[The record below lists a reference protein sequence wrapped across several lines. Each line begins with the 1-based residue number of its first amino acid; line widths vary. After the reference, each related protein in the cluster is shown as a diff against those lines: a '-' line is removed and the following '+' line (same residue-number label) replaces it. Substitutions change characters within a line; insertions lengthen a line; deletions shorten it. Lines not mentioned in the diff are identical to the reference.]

1 MRGQRA
7 GAVSWVL
14 SVLAAIAL
22 AAGAILT
29 YAEQTVFRSDAF
41 ADRAAATLDARPVR
55 DAAARRL
62 TDVVVGARPDLVAL
76 RPIVEIAAR
85 AVVGT
90 AQFRSLVRRAA
101 LEAHRSAFDADA
113 RGLTFQIR
121 DAGLLVAD
129 VVARLRPGASDRV
142 PTRVITRVARV
153 KGGVH
158 GFMLRL
164 AERADGA
171 HQARAIAFAA
181 ALLLALGALVVTDSR
196 HASVLRLGLALAG
209 VGVIVALASALAPA
223 EIAGSV
229 GSADR
234 DAVHAAVAVWLDPV
248 TAWAVA
254 AAVVGIVVALA
265 AAAIVRPVPVVALLR
280 RAACAV
286 LAPPRNRLERVLR
299 AGVAI
304 AVGAAMVLWPRGVLG
319 VVIVALGTLLVLAAV
334 AELLALAAGPAA
346 SAPRLRGRRVP
357 RALPIAVVALL
368 VATGVAVAAVLADG
382 EGAPVARVGRCN
394 GHAELCD
401 RRVDQVAFLTTH
413 NAMAAADEPGWL
425 FAAQDVGIA
434 RQLDD
439 GVRALMIDTQYGI
452 RTPRGVATHVTAEN
466 SKRAKL
472 VDEVGE
478 RFVATAERLAR
489 RIGRNPSG
497 ERQVF
502 LCHTLC
508 EVGATQ
514 AVDALRSVHRF
525 LVRHPEEVVV
535 LSIQD
540 ETSAADT
547 ATLIRASGLVDEVYL
562 DDARPP
568 WPTLRELIDRDERVI
583 VLAENR
589 AGGAPWIHHQ
599 PATMQ
604 ETPFLFRSIEAL
616 EARTSCEPNRGGTAG
631 SLLLVNHWVDTPPAP
646 RVTIARRVNAYEFLE
661 SRVSR
666 CREQRGMFPNL
677 IAVDFFREGDAAR
690 VVDELNRVRLTED

>member
-1 MRGQRA
+1 MRGRRA
-7 GAVSWVL
+7 AAVSWAL
-14 SVLAAIAL
+14 AVLAAIAF
-22 AAGAILT
+22 ATGAVLT
-29 YAEQTVFRSDAF
+29 YAEHTVFRSDAF
-41 ADRAAATLDARPVR
+41 ADRAAATLDEQPVR

-62 TDVVVGARPDLVAL
+62 TNVVVGVRADLVAV
-76 RPIVEIAAR
+76 RPIIELAAR
-85 AVVGT
+85 SVVGT

-101 LEAHRSAFDADA
+101 LEAHRSAFDAHA

-129 VVARLRPGASDRV
+129 VVRRLRPGAADRL

-153 KGGVH
+153 KGGIH

-171 HQARAIAFAA
+171 GEARAIAFAA

-196 HASVLRLGLALAG
+196 RASVLRLGLALAG
-209 VGVIVALASALAPA
+209 VGVVVALASALAPG
-223 EIAGSV
+223 EIAGSA

-254 AAVVGIVVALA
+254 ASVVGIVVALA
-265 AAAIVRPVPVVALLR
+265 AAAIVRPIPVTALLR
-280 RAACAV
+280 RAGSAV
-286 LAPPRNRLERVLR
+286 AAPPRNRLERVLR

-304 AVGAAMVLWPRGVLG
+304 AVGAAMVLWPRGVLD
-319 VVIVALGTLLVLAAV
+319 VVIVGLGALLVLAAV
-334 AELLALAAGPAA
+334 AELLSLAAGPAA
-346 SAPRLRGRRVP
+346 SAQRPRGRSVP
-357 RALPIAVVALL
+357 RAVPIAATVLLVTIGVVA
-368 VATGVAVAAVLADG
+368 AAVLADG
-382 EGAPVARVGRCN
+382 DGAPVARVGRCN
-394 GHAELCD
+394 GHAALCD
-401 RRVDQVAFLTTH
+401 RRVDQVAFLATH

-425 FAAQDVGIA
+425 FAAQDVGISQ
-434 RQLDD
+434 QLDD

-452 RTPRGVATHVTAEN
+452 RTARGVATRITGEN
-466 SKRAKL
+466 TTRAKL
-472 VDEVGE
+472 VAELGE
-478 RFVATAERLAR
+478 RFVATAERLGR

-508 EVGATQ
+508 EVGATR
-514 AVDALRSVHRF
+514 AVDGLRAVHRF

-535 LSIQD
+535 LSVQD

-547 ATLIRASGLVDEVYL
+547 AAAIRASGLVDEVYL
-562 DDARPP
+562 GDARRP

-599 PATMQ
+599 PAVMQ
-604 ETPFLFRSIEAL
+604 ETPYLFRTVEAL
-616 EARTSCEPNRGGTAG
+616 EAPTSCEPNRGGTAG

-646 RVTIARRVNAYEFLE
+646 RVTIARRVNAHDFIA
-661 SRVSR
+661 SRVAR
-666 CREQRGMFPNL
+666 CRQTRGMLPNL
-677 IAVDFFREGDAAR
+677 VAVDFYREGDAAQ
-690 VVDELNRVRLTED
+690 VVDELNRVR

>member
-1 MRGQRA
+1 MRGRRA
-7 GAVSWVL
+7 GAVSWAL
-14 SVLAAIAL
+14 AVLAAIAF
-22 AAGAILT
+22 ATGAVLT
-29 YAEQTVFRSDAF
+29 YAERTVFRSDAF
-41 ADRAAATLDARPVR
+41 ADRAAATLDAQPVR

-62 TDVVVGARPDLVAL
+62 TNVVVGVRADLLAL
-76 RPIVEIAAR
+76 RPIIELAAR
-85 AVVGT
+85 SVVGT

-101 LEAHRSAFDADA
+101 LDAHRSAFDAHA
-113 RGLTFQIR
+113 RGLTLQIH

-129 VVARLRPGASDRV
+129 VVRRLAPGAADRL

-153 KGGVH
+153 KGGIH

-171 HQARAIAFAA
+171 GEARAIAFAA
-181 ALLLALGALVVTDSR
+181 SLLLALGALVVTDSR
-196 HASVLRLGLALAG
+196 RASVLRLGLALAG
-209 VGVIVALASALAPA
+209 AGGIVALASALAPA

-254 AAVVGIVVALA
+254 ASVVGIVLALA
-265 AAAIVRPVPVVALLR
+265 AAAIVRPIPVVALLR
-280 RAACAV
+280 RAGSAV
-286 LAPPRNRLERVLR
+286 AAPPRSPLERVLR

-319 VVIVALGTLLVLAAV
+319 VVIVGLGALLVLAAV
-334 AELLALAAGPAA
+334 AQLLSLAAGPAA
-346 SAPRLRGRRVP
+346 SAPPLRGRRVP
-357 RALPIAVVALL
+357 RAVPIGAMVLLVTTGVVA
-368 VATGVAVAAVLADG
+368 AAVLADG
-382 EGAPVARVGRCN
+382 DGDGAPVARVGRCN
-394 GHAELCD
+394 GHAALCD
-401 RRVDQVAFLTTH
+401 RRVDQIAFLATH

-425 FAAQDVGIA
+425 FAAQDVGISQ
-434 RQLDD
+434 QLDD

-452 RTPRGVATHVTAEN
+452 RTARGVATRVTGEN
-466 SKRAKL
+466 TKRAKL
-472 VDEVGE
+472 VAELGE
-478 RFVATAERLAR
+478 RFVTTAERLGR

-508 EVGATQ
+508 EVGATR
-514 AVDALRSVHRF
+514 AVDGLRAVHRF

-535 LSIQD
+535 LSVQD

-547 ATLIRASGLVDEVYL
+547 AAAIRASGLVDEVYL
-562 DDARPP
+562 GDARRP

-589 AGGAPWIHHQ
+589 AGGAPWIHRQ
-599 PATMQ
+599 PAVVQ
-604 ETPFLFRSIEAL
+604 ETPYLFRTVEAL
-616 EARTSCEPNRGGTAG
+616 EAPTSCEPNRGGTAG

-646 RVTIARRVNAYEFLE
+646 RVTIARRVNAHDFLAT
-661 SRVSR
+661 RVAR
-666 CREQRGMFPNL
+666 CRQRRGMLPNL
-677 IAVDFFREGDAAR
+677 IAVDFYREGDAAQ
-690 VVDELNRVRLTED
+690 VVDELNRVR